1 MKTDRLIETLAA
13 DTRRPPDPA
22 RLLALSLP
30 VAAIVSAILLVI
42 ALGLRENVAAVLA
55 SPVLFKTLLPLGLGA
70 SAVALALRLARPG
83 LRPGWP
89 LAGIAAALALAAGSF
104 LLALFDTPAPMQGA
118 KVLGDSIR
126 TCLLSIPTLAIPLLA
141 AALWALR
148 QGASLSPGLSGLAAG
163 LAAGGLSAAI
173 YSLHCPEDSPLF
185 FVTWYGLAILAVT
198 LAGHLLGARLLRW

>member
-30 VAAIVSAILLVI
+30 AAAVLSAILLVV

-55 SPVLFKTLLPLGLGA
+55 SPVLFKSLLPLGLGLA
-70 SAVALALRLARPG
+70 AAALALRLARPG

-89 LAGIAAALALAAGSF
+89 RAAIAAALALAGGSF
-104 LLALFDTPAPMQGA
+104 LVTLFDTPAPMQGGKIA
-118 KVLGDSIR
+118 GETIL
-126 TCLLSIPTLAIPLLA
+126 TCLISIPALAVPLLA
-141 AALWALR
+141 ALLWALR
-148 QGASLSPGLSGLAAG
+148 QGASLAPGLSGLAAG

-198 LAGHLLGARLLRW
+198 LAGRLLGARLLRW

>member
-13 DTRRPPDPA
+13 DTRRTPDPA

-30 VAAIVSAILLVI
+30 AAAILSAILLVI
-42 ALGLRENVAAVLA
+42 ALGLRENLAAVLA
-55 SPVLFKTLLPLGLGA
+55 SPVLFKTLLPLGLGLA
-70 SAVALALRLARPG
+70 AAALALRLARPG

-89 LAGIAAALALAAGSF
+89 VAGIAAALALAAGSF
-104 LLALFDTPAPMQGA
+104 LLTLFDTPAPMQGSKIA
-118 KVLGDSIR
+118 GETIL
-126 TCLLSIPTLAIPLLA
+126 TCLISIPLLA
-141 AALWALR
+141 LPLLAALLWALR
-148 QGASLSPGLSGLAAG
+148 QGANLAPGLSGLAAG

-198 LAGHLLGARLLRW
+198 LAGRLVGARILRW